1 MLLQPIDIG
10 IVGAYIVLIMVAGFA
25 MSKYASKNLDSYF
38 LGGNKVPWY
47 FLGVANAS
55 GMFDITG
62 TMWLVMTIFVYG
74 LKGAFLPWVWPVFNQ
89 IFLMVFLAAWL
100 RRSNVMTGAQWIN
113 TRFGNSVGA
122 KLSNISVVIFAL
134 VSVIGFLA
142 YDFRGMGKFAQI
154 FFPWHLS
161 ANAYAM
167 ILMGVTTIYVI
178 FGGMLS
184 VTVTDVIQYV
194 LMTIASVMI
203 AYVAMNHTTAAQ
215 ITAAVPAGWHNVFF
229 GWHLNLDWSQQIPSL
244 NDLIGKQGYEL
255 FTILFMM
262 MLFKGVLLSIAGPA
276 PNYDMQ
282 RILSTKSPREAAKM
296 SWFVS
301 IVLFFPRY
309 LMVTGIVVLGLVF
322 FKEEIVKMG
331 GDFDVEQVLPN
342 VISKFLPTGL
352 IGFALA
358 GLLAAFMSTF
368 TSTINAGAS
377 YVVNDLYK
385 KHINAGKPEKHY
397 VRASYV
403 CSIIVVVV
411 GISFGFMTESVNTVT
426 QWIVNGLWGAYVAT
440 NVLKWYWW
448 RFNGMGYFYGMISG
462 IAAAIVLPWM
472 FMDRTVLW
480 SIERNMAL
488 FPFVLAISAGVAVT
502 VSLLTQPDDIE
513 VLKKF
518 YKQVRPWGCWE
529 PIRRM
534 VSAED
539 PSFKPNTNFKRDMV
553 NVAVGIVWQTTLVLI
568 PIYLVIKSFREMW
581 ISIAVLVVT
590 SIFLKFNWYNKLEE
604 N

>member
-1 MLLQPIDIG
+1 MLLKPVDIG
-10 IVGAYIVLIMVAGFA
+10 IIGAYIVIIMVAGFA
-25 MSKYASKNLDSYF
+25 MSKLASRNLKSYF
-38 LGGNKVPWY
+38 LGGNIVPWY
-47 FLGVANAS
+47 ILGVANAS

-74 LKGAFLPWVWPVFNQ
+74 LKGVFLPWVWPVFNQ
-89 IFLMVFLAAWL
+89 VFLMIFLAAWL
-100 RRSNVMTGAQWIN
+100 RRSNVMTGAQWIT
-113 TRFGNSVGA
+113 TRFGNSLGA
-122 KLSNISVVIFAL
+122 LLSHISVVIFAL

-154 FFPWHLS
+154 FFPWDLS
-161 ANAYAM
+161 PNTYAI

-194 LMTIASVMI
+194 LMTLASILIAG
-203 AYVAMNHTTAAQ
+203 VAMYHVSAADLA
-215 ITAAVPAGWHNVFF
+215 AAVPAGWHDLFF
-229 GWHLNLDWSQQIPSL
+229 RWKLNLDWSQHIPAL
-244 NDLIGKQGYEL
+244 NERILKDGWEL
-255 FTILFMM
+255 FSLFIMM
-262 MLFKGVLLSIAGPA
+262 VLFKGILLSIAGPA

-282 RILSTKSPREAAKM
+282 RILSTRSPKEAAKM

-301 IVLFFPRY
+301 VVLFFPRY

-322 FKEEIVKMG
+322 FKDEIIKMG
-331 GDFDVEQVLPN
+331 GSFDVEQVLPN
-342 VISKFLPTGL
+342 VIGRFLPPGL

-377 YVVNDLYK
+377 YIVNDLYK
-385 KHINAGKPEKHY
+385 KHIKTDAPDKHY

-411 GISFGFMTESVNTVT
+411 GIAFGFMTESVNTVT
-426 QWIVNGLWGAYVAT
+426 QWIVAGLWGGYAAP

-448 RFNGMGYFYGMISG
+448 RFNGMGYFGGMISG
-462 IAAAIVLPWM
+462 IAAAIVLPLI
-472 FMDRTVLW
+472 FPQSTLFG
-480 SIERNMAL
+480 IERNMVL
-488 FPFVLAISAGVAVT
+488 FFFILLIGGVASIA
-502 VSLLTQPDDIE
+502 VSLLTKPEDEE

-518 YKQVRPWGCWE
+518 YRQVRPWGFWG
-529 PIRRM
+529 PIRDIVCR
-534 VSAED
+534 ED
-539 PSFKPNTNFKRDMV
+539 PGFKPNTNFKRDML
-553 NVAVGIVWQTTLVLI
+553 NSAVGIVWQTTFVLI
-568 PIYLVIKSFREMW
+568 PIYLVIKNFRNMW
-581 ISIAVLVVT
+581 ISIAVLVAT
-590 SIFLKFNWYNKLEE
+590 SIFLKSNWYDKLEE

>member
-1 MLLQPIDIG
+1 MLLKPVDIG
-10 IVGAYIVLIMVAGFA
+10 IIAAYIVIIMSAGFA
-25 MSKYASKNLDSYF
+25 MSRMAGKNLKSYF
-38 LGGNKVPWY
+38 LGGNRIPWY
-47 FLGVANAS
+47 VLGVANAS

-74 LKGAFLPWVWPVFNQ
+74 LKGVFLPWVWPVFNQ

-100 RRSNVMTGAQWIN
+100 RRSNVITGAQWIG
-113 TRFGNSVGA
+113 TRFGTSTGA
-122 KLSNISVVIFAL
+122 KLSHISVVIFAL

-154 FFPWHLS
+154 FFPWDLS
-161 ANAYAM
+161 ANTYAI

-178 FGGMLS
+178 FGGMFS

-194 LMTIASVMI
+194 LMTLASICIAV
-203 AYVAMNHTTAAQ
+203 VAMMHTTAAQ
-215 ITAAVPAGWHNVFF
+215 INAAVPDGWHNLLF
-229 GWHLNLDWSQQIPSL
+229 GWKLNLDWSQKIPAL
-244 NDLIGKQGYEL
+244 KDLIANDGYEL
-255 FTILFMM
+255 FTIFFMM
-262 MLFKGVLLSIAGPA
+262 LLFKGLLLSVAGPA

-282 RILSTKSPREAAKM
+282 RILATRSPKEAAKM

-322 FKEEIVKMG
+322 FRDEIVQMG
-331 GDFDVEQVLPN
+331 GKFDVEQVLPN
-342 VISKFLPTGL
+342 VISKFLPAGL
-352 IGFALA
+352 VGFVLA

-385 KHINAGKPEKHY
+385 KFINPNAADKKY
-397 VRASYV
+397 VRASYL
-403 CSIIVVVV
+403 CSILVVII
-411 GISFGFMTESVNTVT
+411 GISFGFMTKSVNTVT
-426 QWIVNGLWGAYVAT
+426 LWIVNGLWGAYVAT

-462 IAAAIVLPWM
+462 IAAAIFLPLPFIEKSVLCG
-472 FMDRTVLW
+472 
-480 SIERNMAL
+480 IERNMAL
-488 FPFVLAISAGVAVT
+488 FPIILGISLVT
-502 VSLLTQPDDIE
+502 SVVVSLLTKPDDIE

-518 YKQVRPWGCWE
+518 YKQVRPWGFWG
-529 PIRRM
+529 PIRDM
-534 VSAED
+534 VCRED
-539 PSFKPNTNFKRDMV
+539 PSFRPNTNFARDMV
-553 NVAVGIVWQTTLVLI
+553 NSAIGIVWQTTLVLI
-568 PIYLVIKSFREMW
+568 PIYLIIKSFRNMW

>member
-1 MLLQPIDIG
+1 MYKRQ
-10 IVGAYIVLIMVAGFA
+10 
-25 MSKYASKNLDSYF
+25 
-38 LGGNKVPWY
+38 
-47 FLGVANAS
+47 
-55 GMFDITG
+55 
-62 TMWLVMTIFVYG
+62 
-74 LKGAFLPWVWPVFNQ
+74 
-89 IFLMVFLAAWL
+89 
-100 RRSNVMTGAQWIN
+100 
-113 TRFGNSVGA
+113 
-122 KLSNISVVIFAL
+122 
-134 VSVIGFLA
+134 
-142 YDFRGMGKFAQI
+142 
-154 FFPWHLS
+154 S
-161 ANAYAM
+161 ANTYAM

-178 FGGMLS
+178 FGGMFS

-194 LMTIASVMI
+194 LMTLASVMI
-203 AYVAMNHTTAAQ
+203 AVVAMKHTTAAQ
-215 ITAAVPAGWHNVFF
+215 ITAAVPAGWHNLFF
-229 GWHLNLDWSQQIPSL
+229 GFHLNLDWSQQIPSL
-244 NDLIGKQGYEL
+244 NTLIAKQGYEL

-262 MLFKGVLLSIAGPA
+262 MLFKGILLSIAGPA

-282 RILSTKSPREAAKM
+282 RILATRSPKEAAKM

-301 IVLFFPRY
+301 VVLFFPRY

-331 GDFDVEQVLPN
+331 SDFDVEQVLPN

-352 IGFALA
+352 VGFALA

-385 KHINAGKPEKHY
+385 KHIKPGKPEKHY
-397 VRASYV
+397 VRASYI

-411 GISFGFMTESVNTVT
+411 GIAFGFMTESVNTVT

-462 IAAAIVLPWM
+462 IAAAVFIPWM
-472 FMDRTVLW
+472 FMDQTVLW

-488 FPFVLAISAGVAVT
+488 FPIILAISTITAVA
-502 VSLLTQPDDIE
+502 VSLLTKPDDTE
-513 VLKKF
+513 VLKKI
-518 YKQVRPWGCWE
+518 YKQVRPWGCWG
-529 PIRRM
+529 PIRQM
-534 VSAED
+534 VMAED